1 MAKIDTLFM
10 TKTAKKTIPFGASH
24 TYVAHIRE
32 YPPPRDCVSFQ
43 SFSLNDPS
51 QPPPF
56 SMPSKLLILHGEA
69 KSYCFTV
76 SYVHNSMF
84 NYL

>member
-1 MAKIDTLFM
+1 MIF
-10 TKTAKKTIPFGASH
+10 
-24 TYVAHIRE
+24 
-32 YPPPRDCVSFQ
+32 
-43 SFSLNDPS
+43 FSLKDPS

-56 SMPSKLLILHGEA
+56 SISSKLLILHAGEA

-76 SYVHNSMF
+76 SSIPESMF

>member
-1 MAKIDTLFM
+1 MCELESGT
-10 TKTAKKTIPFGASH
+10 GACTH
-24 TYVAHIRE
+24 
-32 YPPPRDCVSFQ
+32 
-43 SFSLNDPS
+43 LKDPS

-76 SYVHNSMF
+76 SCVPESMF
-84 NYL
+84 HYL

>member
-1 MAKIDTLFM
+1 MQVGM
-10 TKTAKKTIPFGASH
+10 
-24 TYVAHIRE
+24 
-32 YPPPRDCVSFQ
+32 
-43 SFSLNDPS
+43 LNIIFIEHLKDPS

-56 SMPSKLLILHGEA
+56 SMPSKLLIFHGEA

-76 SYVHNSMF
+76 SCVPESVL

>member
-1 MAKIDTLFM
+1 M
-10 TKTAKKTIPFGASH
+10 TSSNQGLPSLAPWDVK
-24 TYVAHIRE
+24 R
-32 YPPPRDCVSFQ
+32 RDPGNEAEFLKEAFWGLSIFLP
-43 SFSLNDPS
+43 SLKDPS

-76 SYVHNSMF
+76 SCVPKNLFH
-84 NYL
+84 YL

>member
-1 MAKIDTLFM
+1 MISAFDLRLGSQFLKD
-10 TKTAKKTIPFGASH
+10 S
-24 TYVAHIRE
+24 
-32 YPPPRDCVSFQ
+32 
-43 SFSLNDPS
+43 S

-56 SMPSKLLILHGEA
+56 LMSLKLLILRDEA

-76 SYVHNSMF
+76 TCVPESMF